1 MAEDPKASPE
11 EQGNDGSGDP
21 EPTKDEGT
29 PAAES
34 DTGKEKEAEK
44 SPDEKPEGESESQER
59 ESEPEKKEEP
69 TVDVSTIPLDKL
81 LEREDLQRA
90 IQSVSDKAVAKAD
103 RKRKQESR
111 ERREDERLKA
121 EDEEYDEL
129 VADDDFEGI
138 GKREAG
144 KREKRKNLENAA
156 DELAD
161 AWVGELQKQYAPSLG
176 EDAVEEVFQEVRQ
189 AGTGVTGYA
198 SALAKR
204 QRDRELSALKE
215 ESAKS
220 MADQIDAAVE
230 AKLASKNL
238 ETRDKN
244 TEEGKSASEEV
255 SAKAKSKTSQTPTTD
270 AEWEES
276 YGEGETAF
284 EELPEHIQ
292 DKYERV
298 G

>member
-1 MAEDPKASPE
+1 M
-11 EQGNDGSGDP
+11 
-21 EPTKDEGT
+21 
-29 PAAES
+29 
-34 DTGKEKEAEK
+34 
-44 SPDEKPEGESESQER
+44 
-59 ESEPEKKEEP
+59 
-69 TVDVSTIPLDKL
+69 
-81 LEREDLQRA
+81 QRA

-111 ERREDERLKA
+111 DRREDERLKA

-204 QRDRELSALKE
+204 QRDKELSALKE

-220 MADQIDAAVE
+220 ISDQIKEGIE
-230 AKLASKNL
+230 AQLASKNL

-255 SAKAKSKTSQTPTTD
+255 SAKAKSKSSQTPTTD
-270 AEWEES
+270 KEWETQ
-276 YGEGETAF
+276 YGDGDVAF

-298 G
+298 GG